1 MIRVVVAAAAA
12 IGRLLI
18 FEHLHQILYLY
29 CVRGGASR
37 VVRLLLLRGWTQ
49 KSSATVAAFSRL
61 IVAARLAL
69 GALLLQL

>member
-1 MIRVVVAAAAA
+1 MIRVVVVAAAAA

-29 CVRGGASR
+29 CVRGASR

-49 KSSATVAAFSRL
+49 ESSATVAAFSRL